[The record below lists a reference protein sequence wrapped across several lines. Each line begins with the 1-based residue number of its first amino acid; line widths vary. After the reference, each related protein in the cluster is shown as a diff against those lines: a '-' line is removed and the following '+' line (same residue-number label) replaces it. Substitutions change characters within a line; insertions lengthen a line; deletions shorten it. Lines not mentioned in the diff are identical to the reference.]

1 MLNRLHFPGMR
12 LPQELSA
19 QLSDVVARVPT
30 AELMRAAEKLSL
42 GYRSDGQPPAFRGE
56 AERLAYLAVRLPA
69 TYAAARSALAS
80 ASASLPGF
88 APKTMV
94 DLGAGPG
101 TALWAACE
109 VFPSLERLEAV
120 ERDAELVSLGR
131 KLAQGASSVALRT
144 TNWLGAN
151 LEPWNAER
159 RYDLVVASY
168 ALGELPASVRRR
180 VLLAALEACF
190 GALLVVEAGTRRGFE
205 AIAEMRD
212 LLTGAGAAIAAPCPH
227 EKECPMRAA
236 GDWCHFAARV
246 ERSSEHRR
254 LKQAEL
260 GHEDEKFSYVVAA
273 KVEAQPAAARIV
285 RHPMRYS
292 GHARL
297 KLCTID
303 GLKEETITR
312 SQKERYREAKRSEWG
327 SRWSPR

>member
-1 MLNRLHFPGMR
+1 M
-12 LPQELSA
+12 
-19 QLSDVVARVPT
+19 SDVVARVPAT
-30 AELMRAAEKLSL
+30 ELRRAAEKLSA
-42 GYRSDGQPPAFRGE
+42 GYRLDGPPPEFREE

-69 TYAAARSALAS
+69 TYAAVRSTLSS
-80 ASASLPGF
+80 ASESLPGF
-88 APKTMV
+88 APRTML

-101 TALWAACE
+101 TALWAASE
-109 VFPSLERLEAV
+109 ALPSLDRLEAV
-120 ERDAELVSLGR
+120 ERDAELASLGK

-151 LEPWNAER
+151 LESWNAER

-168 ALGELPASVRRR
+168 ALGELPAPVRRR
-180 VLLAALEACF
+180 VLLAALEACD
-190 GALLVVEAGTRRGFE
+190 GVLMVVEAGTRRGFE
-205 AIAEMRD
+205 VIAEMRD
-212 LLTGAGAAIAAPCPH
+212 LLTGAGAVIAAPCPH
-227 EKECPMRAA
+227 GKECPMRAA

-254 LKQAEL
+254 LKHAEL

-273 KVEAQPAAARIV
+273 KIAAQPAAARIV

-292 GHARL
+292 GYTRL

-303 GLKEETITR
+303 GLEEETVTR